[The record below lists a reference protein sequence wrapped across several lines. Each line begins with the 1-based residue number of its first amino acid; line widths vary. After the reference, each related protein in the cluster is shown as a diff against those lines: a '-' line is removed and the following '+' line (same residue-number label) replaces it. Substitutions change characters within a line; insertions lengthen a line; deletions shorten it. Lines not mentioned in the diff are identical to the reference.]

1 MQPKDSGW
9 VKGRIPARIAGARAS
24 VAGKGPE
31 SSKRIARIRQLQSV
45 GLPLAEALRK
55 QSASASA
62 MDLPR
67 LGGAVALVLG
77 FLIAAFGIVGESFVW
92 SLGGGA
98 AGVGGAIAL
107 MVFRRPPVETLL
119 QELLIDAENLDRV
132 LEKHSGILP
141 KDAVEVL
148 VKMKGTLALVLTVSQ
163 TKDGSGATLEDLLFA
178 RELVARYI
186 PDACRHY
193 AELQLAAR
201 SPGQLPGERTAD
213 ESLLDQLSILSKRL
227 DRMHEA
233 IVAAKADQLL
243 HHEHFIRTK
252 R

>member
-1 MQPKDSGW
+1 MLPKDSGW
-9 VKGRIPARIAGARAS
+9 VKGRIPARIAGARNA

-55 QSASASA
+55 HRASTGT
-62 MDLPR
+62 MGLPR
-67 LGGAVALVLG
+67 LIGALALILGILTAAVGVVGGSLAWLVGGAV
-77 FLIAAFGIVGESFVW
+77 
-92 SLGGGA
+92 
-98 AGVGGAIAL
+98 AGVGGAIGL
-107 MVFRRPPVETLL
+107 LVYRRPPVETLL
-119 QELLIDAENLDRV
+119 QELVIDAENLDRV

-148 VKMKGTLALVLTVSQ
+148 AKMKDTLALVLTASRAS
-163 TKDGSGATLEDLLFA
+163 DGSGVTLEDSLFA

-193 AELQLAAR
+193 AELHATAR
-201 SPGQLPGERTAD
+201 SPVQLPGERTAD
-213 ESLLDQLSILSKRL
+213 DSLLEQLSILSKRL